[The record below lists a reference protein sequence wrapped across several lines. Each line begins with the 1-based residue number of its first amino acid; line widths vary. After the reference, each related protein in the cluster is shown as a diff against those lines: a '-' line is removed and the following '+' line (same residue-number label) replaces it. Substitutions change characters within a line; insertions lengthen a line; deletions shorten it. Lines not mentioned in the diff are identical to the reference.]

1 MRGVNAVLR
10 ASLAEQL
17 AALRG
22 VDPGELPEPLLD
34 VVVESVPLPGG
45 ELFLPRPRDW
55 EALRDAEALAQRP
68 IPYWARSWPSGVKL
82 AGALAADPPRPGR
95 RVLEL
100 GCGLGLPSLVAA
112 RANAVVLATDG
123 ATDAVAYAAHG
134 LALNE
139 LEADVAHVDWSK
151 HGDALAERGP
161 WDLVLASDVLYTRQ
175 NVESALRLFPRLV
188 ALGGELVIADPD
200 RAGTRD
206 FLAAARATF
215 HLWTRR
221 DGELALHRLTRR

>member
-1 MRGVNAVLR
+1 VTVALR

-22 VDPGELPEPLLD
+22 SAADALPAPLLD
-34 VVVESVPLPGG
+34 VVVRPVALPGG
-45 ELFLPRPRDW
+45 EVLLPCPRDW

-68 IPYWARSWPSGVKL
+68 IPYWARSWPSGVAL
-82 AGALAADPPRPGR
+82 AGALTADPPRSGR

-100 GCGLGLPSLVAA
+100 GCGLGLPSIVAA
-112 RANAVVLATDG
+112 RANALVLATDG
-123 ATDAVAYAAHG
+123 STDAVAYAAHG

-139 LEADVAHVDWSK
+139 VEAEVAHVDWGE
-151 HGDALAERGP
+151 HGEALVARGP

-175 NVESALRLFPRLV
+175 NVEVALRLFPRLLAV
-188 ALGGELVIADPD
+188 GGELVVADPD

-215 HLWTRR
+215 HLRTRR
-221 DGELALHRLTRR
+221 DGEIALHRLTPR

>member
-1 MRGVNAVLR
+1 VTAALR

-22 VDPGELPEPLLD
+22 TPADALPAPLLD
-34 VVVESVPLPGG
+34 VVVRPVPLPGG
-45 ELFLPRPRDW
+45 DVLLPCPRDW
-55 EALRDAEALAQRP
+55 EALRDAEAVAQRP
-68 IPYWARSWPSGVKL
+68 IPYWARSWPSGVAL

-100 GCGLGLPSLVAA
+100 GCGLGLPSIVAA
-112 RANAVVLATDG
+112 RAGALVLATDG
-123 ATDAVAYAAHG
+123 STDAVAYAAHG
-134 LALNE
+134 MALNE
-139 LEADVAHVDWSK
+139 VEGEVAHVDWGE
-151 HGDALAERGP
+151 HGEALTERGP

-175 NVESALRLFPRLV
+175 NVDVALRLFGRML

-221 DGELALHRLTRR
+221 EGEVALHRLTKR

>member
-1 MRGVNAVLR
+1 MRPVSAALR

-17 AALRG
+17 AGLRG
-22 VDPGELPEPLLD
+22 VAADALPAPLVD

-45 ELFLPRPRDW
+45 DASLPRPRDW

-68 IPYWARSWPSGVKL
+68 IPYWARSWPSGVAL
-82 AGALAADPPRPGR
+82 ARGLAADPPRPGR

-100 GCGLGLPSLVAA
+100 GCGLGLPSIVAA
-112 RANAVVLATDG
+112 RADAVVLATDG

-139 LEADVAHVDWSK
+139 VEADVAVVDWGE
-151 HGDALAERGP
+151 HGEALVERGP

-175 NVESALRLFPRLV
+175 NVESALRLFPRLL
-188 ALGGELVIADPD
+188 ALGGELILADPD
-200 RAGTRD
+200 RAGARD

-221 DGELALHRLTRR
+221 DGEVALHRLTPR

>member
-1 MRGVNAVLR
+1 V
-10 ASLAEQL
+10 
-17 AALRG
+17 
-22 VDPGELPEPLLD
+22 
-34 VVVESVPLPGG
+34 
-45 ELFLPRPRDW
+45 
-55 EALRDAEALAQRP
+55 
-68 IPYWARSWPSGVKL
+68 
-82 AGALAADPPRPGR
+82 
-95 RVLEL
+95 
-100 GCGLGLPSLVAA
+100 
-112 RANAVVLATDG
+112 
-123 ATDAVAYAAHG
+123 
-134 LALNE
+134 
-139 LEADVAHVDWSK
+139 
-151 HGDALAERGP
+151 LAERGP